1 MFFCFFVVLVTN
13 NEFQGVWG
21 QLPWPSTAT
30 GLLCDR
36 AATGYDPPIDEHRH
50 KTRPGTLR
58 LVARPRAASRRRS
71 RPHARRHLRASRKSS
86 CGCLQRRRAAPPS
99 RHRVGEAR
107 DGGQPAAEAQQQQ
120 KSRQPSQG
128 SCLAHLPP
136 FWRSTTG
143 LPVRGACGSLLFR
156 QDKKRKQLP
165 TKNNVE
171 K

>member
-13 NEFQGVWG
+13 NEFQEVWG

-99 RHRVGEAR
+99 RHRAGKAHR
-107 DGGQPAAEAQQQQ
+107 RRAACSRGSAAAEQQ
-120 KSRQPSQG
+120 KSRAARHG
-128 SCLAHLPP
+128 
-136 FWRSTTG
+136 RS
-143 LPVRGACGSLLFR
+143 PDAAFGAARRAC
-156 QDKKRKQLP
+156 QC
-165 TKNNVE
+165 E
-171 K
+171 

>member
-1 MFFCFFVVLVTN
+1 MCFCFLDVLVTN

-71 RPHARRHLRASRKSS
+71 RPHARRHLRVAQVQLRLSAAQARSSTITPSSRQGAPTTGSLQPRLSS
-86 CGCLQRRRAAPPS
+86 SRAA
-99 RHRVGEAR
+99 
-107 DGGQPAAEAQQQQ
+107 QAQC
-120 KSRQPSQG
+120 S
-128 SCLAHLPP
+128 L
-136 FWRSTTG
+136 TG
-143 LPVRGACGSLLFR
+143 
-156 QDKKRKQLP
+156 QLP
-165 TKNNVE
+165 WPSFGQHDGPASARSLRHFVFSAGQKVGSSFLLQ
-171 K
+171 KIM